1 MKNIF
6 KIYMRDLKSIFTH
19 IGALI
24 IVGAILILPCLYT
37 WINLKADWDP
47 YGKTNNVQI
56 LNSNLQKKNIL
67 RNKNFVTIVGV
78 IVILGLLVVQ
88 SLRICEVTTFSK

>member
-47 YGKTNNVQI
+47 YGKTNDVQI
-56 LNSNLQKKNIL
+56 A
-67 RNKNFVTIVGV
+67 IVNNDEGCK
-78 IVILGLLVVQ
+78 IYDYKSYISG
-88 SLRICEVTTFSK
+88 